1 MDFIKDLDE
10 VTILAPNK
18 IKYKLLKE
26 IDELNI
32 LKKVKI
38 ISLDELKENRFF
50 EIKKSA
56 KFYISKKYNIKYD
69 IAKKIL
75 NDIYYIDDKKNEK
88 YGIFKKN
95 KKRLNTKQ
103 PFNRT

>member
-38 ISLDELKENRFF
+38 ILRCIMISL
-50 EIKKSA
+50 
-56 KFYISKKYNIKYD
+56 
-69 IAKKIL
+69 
-75 NDIYYIDDKKNEK
+75 
-88 YGIFKKN
+88 
-95 KKRLNTKQ
+95 
-103 PFNRT
+103 